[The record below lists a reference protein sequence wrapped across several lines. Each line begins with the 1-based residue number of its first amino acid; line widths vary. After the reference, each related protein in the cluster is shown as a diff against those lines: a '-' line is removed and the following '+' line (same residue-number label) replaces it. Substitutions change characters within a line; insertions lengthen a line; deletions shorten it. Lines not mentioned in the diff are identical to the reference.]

1 MKRSVIVVMG
11 SPNDADAMAPAVEIL
26 RKLGIE
32 TEAWV
37 ASAHRTPD
45 RAAKLAAEARGR
57 GVGAIIA
64 GAGLA
69 HHLGGALAARTTL
82 PIIAVPIAAGAMQGV
97 DALVSAVQMPPGVPV
112 ATVAIGGAKNAGL
125 LAAQMLS
132 IADDELAAKL
142 DAMRVDQVK
151 AVEEADRKVKE
162 KLG

>member
-1 MKRSVIVVMG
+1 MKKSVIVVMG
-11 SPNDADAMAPAVEIL
+11 SPNDADAMAPAVTIL
-26 RKLGIE
+26 KKLGIE
-32 TEAWV
+32 TEVWV

-97 DALVSAVQMPPGVPV
+97 DALISAVQMPPGVPV
-112 ATVAIGGAKNAGL
+112 AAVAVGGAKNAGL
-125 LAAQMLS
+125 LAAEMLS
-132 IADDELAAKL
+132 IADEDLAAQL
-142 DAMRVDQVK
+142 DAMRDEQIA

-162 KLG
+162 KLA